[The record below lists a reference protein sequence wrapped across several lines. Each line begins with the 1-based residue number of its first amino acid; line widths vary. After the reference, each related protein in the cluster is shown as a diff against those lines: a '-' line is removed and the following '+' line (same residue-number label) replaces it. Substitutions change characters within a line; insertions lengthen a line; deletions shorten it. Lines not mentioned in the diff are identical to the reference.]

1 MQVEIVIKKPANEK
15 LGTSLEVLIDFLGQ
29 IQGREKG
36 TILKI
41 NMQNIDFTFPL
52 TLIPIA
58 SYVSYLSSFCYD
70 IDFVYNKNIQEYL
83 NVIKFPKGLS
93 YECNDFANEL
103 NKYKTKTY
111 LPICSIPSGLNNSKI
126 REEII
131 SLFETI
137 LVSQTKIRGQ
147 LKIAVSYIINE
158 TIDNIVEH
166 ANVSNGWIMAQN
178 YPTKGFLD
186 VCIAD
191 TGDGIL
197 ESYRKA
203 KISNISTDA
212 QAINKAINGLS
223 TKEQGNTR
231 GFGLKTSRKM
241 LVEGLG
247 GMFMLF
253 SGDSFYIWTPNIET
267 IFSEIP
273 YKWKG
278 TIVAV
283 RIPHTIPSNFNY
295 TNYLE

>member
-1 MQVEIVIKKPANEK
+1 MK
-15 LGTSLEVLIDFLGQ
+15 
-29 IQGREKG
+29 
-36 TILKI
+36 
-41 NMQNIDFTFPL
+41 
-52 TLIPIA
+52 
-58 SYVSYLSSFCYD
+58 
-70 IDFVYNKNIQEYL
+70 
-83 NVIKFPKGLS
+83 
-93 YECNDFANEL
+93 
-103 NKYKTKTY
+103 KYKNKTY
-111 LPICSIPSGLNNSKI
+111 LPICSIPSGSNNSKI
-126 REEII
+126 RDQIL

-137 LVSQTKIRGQ
+137 LVSQTNIKGQ

-178 YPTKGFLD
+178 YPKKGFLD

-197 ESYRKA
+197 ESYKKT
-203 KISNISTDA
+203 KIFNISTDA

-231 GFGLKTSRKM
+231 GYGLKTSRKM

-247 GMFMLF
+247 GMFLLF
-253 SGDSFYIWTPNIET
+253 SGNSFYIWNTNIET
-267 IFSEIP
+267 IFSDIP

-283 RIPHTIPSNFNY
+283 RIPHDIPSNFNY